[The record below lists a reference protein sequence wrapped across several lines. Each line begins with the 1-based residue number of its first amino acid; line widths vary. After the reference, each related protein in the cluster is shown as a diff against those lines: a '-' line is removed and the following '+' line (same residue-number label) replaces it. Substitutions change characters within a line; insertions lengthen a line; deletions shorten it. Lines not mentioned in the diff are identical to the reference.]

1 MSPKVEQS
9 INQDRERTLLYSC
22 LLSGW
27 APLTTGYAA
36 LLGKSI
42 LLFGDFLRRTGELIG
57 LLLAWHTARRIN
69 QGKIQD
75 SKQVQAAENRSS
87 FIVALIMLFSSLI
100 IGVASIQRFVNPQ
113 KTTNIFLGL
122 FVAISGFLVNGY
134 FFLRYTKLNNLKPGP
149 ILNSQRRLYYAKMF
163 TDLAILIT
171 LILSRTL
178 PAPFS
183 LYMDPIG
190 SVGITILL
198 FVSGLGTLRDAT
210 A

>member
-1 MSPKVEQS
+1 M
-9 INQDRERTLLYSC
+9 
-22 LLSGW
+22 
-27 APLTTGYAA
+27 
-36 LLGKSI
+36 
-42 LLFGDFLRRTGELIG
+42 
-57 LLLAWHTARRIN
+57 LLAWHTARRIN